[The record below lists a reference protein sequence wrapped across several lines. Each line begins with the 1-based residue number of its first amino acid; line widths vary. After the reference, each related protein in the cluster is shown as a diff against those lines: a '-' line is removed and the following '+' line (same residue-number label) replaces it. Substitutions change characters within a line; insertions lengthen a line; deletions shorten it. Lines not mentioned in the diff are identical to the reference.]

1 MCVICQIFACT
12 YHVIVIEQISTTI
25 DAAKDNKQLFRAVG
39 FVKERGFDKAHAVA
53 GTPFLLQGVIAV
65 LGMQNA
71 EKRDD
76 SCIVSAHIEMNGLDV
91 TVDLCA

>member
-12 YHVIVIEQISTTI
+12 YHVIVIEQINTAI
-25 DAAKDNKQLFRAVG
+25 DAAKDDKHLFRVVCFA
-39 FVKERGFDKAHAVA
+39 KERGSDKAHAVTR
-53 GTPFLLQGVIAV
+53 TPFLLQGVIAV

-71 EKRDD
+71 EKRDN

-91 TVDLCA
+91 TVDLWA

>member
-39 FVKERGFDKAHAVA
+39 FVEERGFDKAHAVA
-53 GTPFLLQGVIAV
+53 GTQFLLQGVAV

-71 EKRDD
+71 KKRDD
-76 SCIVSAHIEMNGLDV
+76 SCIVSAYIETNGLDV